1 MPLVHG
7 AAPVPRIA
15 RTVHISSRAALLS
28 VLRTEVSTKLLVQ
41 STAVSVGVAVGVRLV
56 PLKVAIPR
64 WTDTPA
70 SNSAT

>member
-1 MPLVHG
+1 M
-7 AAPVPRIA
+7 PRIA